1 MDHGRVCRTE
11 TTSLV
16 HTRCRISSKDWIHP
30 RGRISSHRRINSNGR
45 TSFHHRISSNGRTNS
60 RIQDRIRPLDKT
72 MDGYLIKTHGW
83 IISSRCCLQVLLL
96 LLTLTSMLMFLIKK
110 ILIGPLLLFLC
121 ERYLWCRF
129 CLFWWTY
136 TTSHISATPIFLWV
150 HFINTYIRPIIRII
164 QNFKTW

>member
-96 LLTLTSMLMFLIKK
+96 LLTLTSMLMFFIHFFSDWPLIAIFMWK
-110 ILIGPLLLFLC
+110 IPVMPILSLLMNI
-121 ERYLWCRF
+121 
-129 CLFWWTY
+129 
-136 TTSHISATPIFLWV
+136 HNI
-150 HFINTYIRPIIRII
+150 TYICHT
-164 QNFKTW
+164 NFSMSTFYKYIYSANY